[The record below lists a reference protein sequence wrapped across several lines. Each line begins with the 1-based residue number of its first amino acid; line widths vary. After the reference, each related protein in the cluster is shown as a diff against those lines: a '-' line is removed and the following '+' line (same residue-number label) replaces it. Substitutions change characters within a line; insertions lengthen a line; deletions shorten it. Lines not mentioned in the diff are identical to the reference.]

1 MYFVIC
7 RAGGYNGIVRKET
20 GKLVNRNTGYPF
32 NLQENKMSETIH
44 RAHNFNAGPAG
55 LPLEVMQQAQAEL
68 LDYKSTGMSIIE
80 MSHRSKEFEAMLN
93 ETEADLR
100 ELLNI
105 PANYKVLFMQG
116 GASLQFSMI
125 PMNLR
130 PAGASAD
137 YIVTGAWSKKAA
149 QEAQKLGAT
158 RVAADMKASNYNGL
172 PASLDLDPQ
181 AAYLYYCSNETIHGV
196 EFFQNPQPPAGVEL
210 VCDTSSDF
218 MSRPIDVT
226 KFAYLYA
233 GAQKNVGP
241 AGVVV
246 GILREDMLERVPA
259 NLPVMLDFKVQVENN
274 SLYNTPP
281 CFSIYMVGLVMKWI
295 KKLGGLAAIEARNT
309 AKADLLYQTID
320 ASGGFFKG
328 HAQPESRSRMNV
340 TFRLP
345 NEELEAQFASEAKK
359 LNMIGLKGH
368 RSVGGLRASIYNA
381 VELSDVEVLAQ
392 FMKEF
397 HKKNG

>member
-1 MYFVIC
+1 
-7 RAGGYNGIVRKET
+7 
-20 GKLVNRNTGYPF
+20 
-32 NLQENKMSETIH
+32 MSEPIN

-68 LDYKSTGMSIIE
+68 LDYKGTGMSIME
-80 MSHRSKEFEAMLN
+80 MSHRSKEFDAMLN

-105 PANYKVLFMQG
+105 PANYKVLFLQG

-137 YIVTGAWSKKAA
+137 YIVTGAWSKKAV

-158 RVAADMKASNYNGL
+158 HIAADTKAGNYNTV
-172 PASLDLDPQ
+172 PEKLDLDPK
-181 AAYLYYCSNETIHGV
+181 AAYLYYCANETIHGV
-196 EFFQNPQPPAGVEL
+196 EFLQEPVPPAGVEL
-210 VCDTSSDF
+210 VCDASSDF
-218 MSRPIDVT
+218 MSRPLDVT
-226 KFAYLYA
+226 KYAYLYA
-233 GAQKNVGP
+233 GAQKNIGP

-246 GILREDMLERVPA
+246 GILREDLLERVPA
-259 NLPVMLDFKVQVENN
+259 NLPVMLDFKVQVENK

-295 KKLGGLAAIEARNT
+295 KRLGGLSAIEARNK
-309 AKADLLYQTID
+309 AKAELLYQVID
-320 ASGGFFKG
+320 ASGGFYKG
-328 HAQPESRSRMNV
+328 HAQPEFRSRMNV

-345 NEELEAQFASEAKK
+345 NEELEAQFVSEAKK

-381 VELSDVEVLAQ
+381 VELADVEALVQ

-397 HKKNG
+397 QQKNG